1 MAEITELQL
10 QRLHS
15 AAEEIQRVVN
25 EIRTAN
31 EWDVPETT
39 LLVVRRAAVSTPRAG
54 GSAVDDCVVVD
65 CEPE

>member
-1 MAEITELQL
+1 MPKITELQL

-25 EIRTAN
+25 EIRTATQ
-31 EWDVPETT
+31 EDAPETT
-39 LLVVRRAAVSTPRAG
+39 LLVVRGSAVSTALAR
-54 GSAVDDCVVVD
+54 GSVADDCVVVD

>member
-1 MAEITELQL
+1 MPEITELQL
-10 QRLHS
+10 ERLHA

-31 EWDVPETT
+31 AGEVSETT
-39 LLVVRRAAVSTPRAG
+39 LLVVRCAAVSTAVAG
-54 GSAVDDCVVVD
+54 ASAVDDCVVVD